1 MEQIFIEDKVVEAF
15 IDIMDGTT
23 WYALEE
29 MTGMSESRCKEIE
42 NLYYEILTN
51 IKDNEKL

>member
-1 MEQIFIEDKVVEAF
+1 MEQNFIEDQVVDAF

-23 WYALEE
+23 WYALEA

-42 NLYYEILTN
+42 NLFYELINN
-51 IKDNEKL
+51 IKENKL